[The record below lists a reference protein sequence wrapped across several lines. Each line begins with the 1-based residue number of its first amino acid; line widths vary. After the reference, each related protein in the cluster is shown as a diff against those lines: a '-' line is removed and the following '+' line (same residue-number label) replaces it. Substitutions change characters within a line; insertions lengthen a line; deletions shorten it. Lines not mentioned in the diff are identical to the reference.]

1 MVFILS
7 LVIYI
12 DCHIHT
18 NVLRKGDKTHM
29 RRKNKKPAAASI
41 WNITTLATF
50 LTTSLKNVQ
59 I

>member
-1 MVFILS
+1 M
-7 LVIYI
+7 
-12 DCHIHT
+12 
-18 NVLRKGDKTHM
+18 KGKGTTHM